1 MFPEP
6 CLHFRIL
13 TLELSR
19 QLGLFI
25 CLSHLQICQFLKAR
39 PRSGLSLQ
47 PSTYR
52 AAGTKRP
59 ARLLLPAAGALARAS
74 SGPFLSRQRLWLQPQ
89 RKAQALPQL
98 TMGPLSQLV
107 RALSGK
113 TRPLPLHLSPK
124 PAPRELQG
132 STQRR
137 SPRSDSRVPRPPSRP
152 GRAARFPGG
161 WWVGGLPSHSC

>member
-1 MFPEP
+1 MNYHISWVY
-6 CLHFRIL
+6 LYVYL
-13 TLELSR
+13 TCKSVSSSR
-19 QLGLFI
+19 QGQGQAYLCSLALTEQLAQKGLLG
-25 CLSHLQICQFLKAR
+25 S
-39 PRSGLSLQ
+39 SSLQ
-47 PSTYR
+47 P
-52 AAGTKRP
+52 A
-59 ARLLLPAAGALARAS
+59 ALARAAL
-74 SGPFLSRQRLWLQPQ
+74 GPFLSRQRLWLQPQ
-89 RKAQALPQL
+89 RKAQAPPQL